1 MSLESLEL
9 VESISALI
17 IHNFSIQFETIFKL
31 NQTHLL
37 DYLNHI
43 FCSVDPKI
51 AINMS
56 LVS

>member
-17 IHNFSIQFETIFKL
+17 IHNFSIQTIFKL
-31 NQTHLL
+31 NQTNLL

-43 FCSVDPKI
+43 FCSIDPKI